1 MFKKVF
7 ASFFVF
13 NTPAISCQSL
23 QWEVLQ
29 GDFSF
34 IVDTKNNT
42 AFLRHIYIATGEKK
56 KIVVPSEVTDG
67 LNYTYKVTTV
77 ADYAVKEVFEKIT
90 DLELPETLEDNE
102 TNKKTLELLKK
113 LKEKINET
121 NETKNSLS
129 NMNFCAI
136 S

>member
-1 MFKKVF
+1 MFKKVVPYFF
-7 ASFFVF
+7 ALS
-13 NTPAISCQSL
+13 TPVVTCSAL
-23 QWEVLQ
+23 QMEVLQ

-56 KIVVPSEVTDG
+56 KISVPAKITDG
-67 LNYTYKVTTV
+67 LNDTYKVTTV
-77 ADYAVKEVFEKIT
+77 ADYAVEEVFDKLT

-113 LKEKINET
+113 LKEKT
-121 NETKNSLS
+121 KETKSC
-129 NMNFCAI
+129 MNFCVI

>member
-1 MFKKVF
+1 MFKKVVPYFF
-7 ASFFVF
+7 ALS
-13 NTPAISCQSL
+13 TPVVTCSAL
-23 QWEVLQ
+23 QMEVLQ

-34 IVDTKNNT
+34 IVDIKNKT

-56 KIVVPSEVTDG
+56 KISVPAKITDG
-67 LNYTYKVTTV
+67 LNDTYKVTTV
-77 ADYAVKEVFEKIT
+77 ADYAVEEVFDKLT

-113 LKEKINET
+113 LKEKT
-121 NETKNSLS
+121 KETKSY
-129 NMNFCAI
+129 MNFCVI

>member
-1 MFKKVF
+1 MFEKVVPYFF
-7 ASFFVF
+7 ALSTPVF
-13 NTPAISCQSL
+13 TCSAL
-23 QWEVLQ
+23 QMEVLQ

-56 KIVVPSEVTDG
+56 KISVPAKITDG
-67 LNYTYKVTTV
+67 LNDTYKVTTI
-77 ADYAVKEVFEKIT
+77 ADYAVEEVFDKLT
-90 DLELPETLEDNE
+90 DLELPETLEENE

-113 LKEKINET
+113 LKEKT
-121 NETKNSLS
+121 KETKSC
-129 NMNFCAI
+129 MNFCVI

>member
-1 MFKKVF
+1 MFKNVVPYFFALSTPVF
-7 ASFFVF
+7 TCSA
-13 NTPAISCQSL
+13 L
-23 QWEVLQ
+23 QMEVLQ

-56 KIVVPSEVTDG
+56 KISVPAKITDG
-67 LNYTYKVTTV
+67 LNDTYKVTTV
-77 ADYAVKEVFEKIT
+77 ADYAVEEVFDKLT
-90 DLELPETLEDNE
+90 DLELPETLEENE

-113 LKEKINET
+113 LKEKT
-121 NETKNSLS
+121 KETKSC
-129 NMNFCAI
+129 MNFCVI

>member
-1 MFKKVF
+1 MFKKVVPYFF
-7 ASFFVF
+7 ALS
-13 NTPAISCQSL
+13 TPVVTCSAL
-23 QWEVLQ
+23 QMEVLQ

-34 IVDTKNNT
+34 IVNTKNNT

-56 KIVVPSEVTDG
+56 KISVPAKITDG
-67 LNYTYKVTTV
+67 LNDTYKVTTV
-77 ADYAVKEVFEKIT
+77 ADYAVEEVFDKLT

-113 LKEKINET
+113 LKEKT
-121 NETKNSLS
+121 KETKSC
-129 NMNFCAI
+129 MNFCVI

>member
-1 MFKKVF
+1 MFKKVVPYFF
-7 ASFFVF
+7 ALS
-13 NTPAISCQSL
+13 TPVVSCSAL

-34 IVDTKNNT
+34 IVDTRTHT
-42 AFLRHIYIATGEKK
+42 AFLRHIYIGTGEKK
-56 KIVVPSEVTDG
+56 KIVVPEEITDG
-67 LNYTYKVTTV
+67 LKNTYKVTTV
-77 ADYAVKEVFEKIT
+77 ADYAVEEVFDKLT

-113 LKEKINET
+113 LKEKINGT

-129 NMNFCAI
+129 YMNFCAI

>member
-1 MFKKVF
+1 MFKKVVPYFF
-7 ASFFVF
+7 ALS
-13 NTPAISCQSL
+13 TPLFTCSAL
-23 QWEVLQ
+23 QMEVLQ

-56 KIVVPSEVTDG
+56 KISVPAKITDG
-67 LNYTYKVTTV
+67 LNDTYKVTTI
-77 ADYAVKEVFEKIT
+77 ADYAVEEVFDKLT

-113 LKEKINET
+113 LKEKT
-121 NETKNSLS
+121 KETKSC
-129 NMNFCAI
+129 MNFCVI

>member
-1 MFKKVF
+1 MFKNVVPYFFALSTPVF
-7 ASFFVF
+7 TCSA
-13 NTPAISCQSL
+13 L
-23 QWEVLQ
+23 QMEVLQ

-56 KIVVPSEVTDG
+56 KISVPAKITDG
-67 LNYTYKVTTV
+67 LNDTYKVTTV
-77 ADYAVKEVFEKIT
+77 ADYAVEEVFDKLT

-113 LKEKINET
+113 LKEKT
-121 NETKNSLS
+121 KETKSC
-129 NMNFCAI
+129 MNFCVI

>member
-1 MFKKVF
+1 MFKNVVPYFF
-7 ASFFVF
+7 ALS
-13 NTPAISCQSL
+13 TPVVTCSAL
-23 QWEVLQ
+23 QMEVLQ

-56 KIVVPSEVTDG
+56 KISVPAKITDG
-67 LNYTYKVTTV
+67 LNDTYKVTTV
-77 ADYAVKEVFEKIT
+77 ADYAVEEVFDKLT

-113 LKEKINET
+113 LKEKT
-121 NETKNSLS
+121 KETKSC
-129 NMNFCAI
+129 MNFCVI

>member
-1 MFKKVF
+1 MFKKVVPYFF
-7 ASFFVF
+7 ALSTPVF
-13 NTPAISCQSL
+13 TCSAL
-23 QWEVLQ
+23 QIEVLQ

-56 KIVVPSEVTDG
+56 KISVPAKITDG
-67 LNYTYKVTTV
+67 LNDTYKVTTV
-77 ADYAVKEVFEKIT
+77 ADYAVEEVFDKLT

-113 LKEKINET
+113 LKEKT
-121 NETKNSLS
+121 KETKSCI
-129 NMNFCAI
+129 NFCVI

>member
-1 MFKKVF
+1 MFKNVVPY
-7 ASFFVF
+7 FFVLS
-13 NTPAISCQSL
+13 TPVATCSAL
-23 QWEVLQ
+23 QMEVLQ

-56 KIVVPSEVTDG
+56 KISVPAKITDG
-67 LNYTYKVTTV
+67 LSDTYKVTTV
-77 ADYAVKEVFEKIT
+77 ADYAVEEVFDKLT

-113 LKEKINET
+113 LKEKT
-121 NETKNSLS
+121 KETKSC
-129 NMNFCAI
+129 MNFCVI